1 MLGGHLV
8 LGWTLQGLHSYPL
21 NDLSAFSLSQP
32 VTWLVGSPPWG
43 YQKREAQS
51 PPPVLERICFI
62 SPLNQWTPTNA
73 ISRAPRRLQG
83 WPADCLWKDLFT
95 DKGGKNV
102 LNSLR
107 AKLATEAFREMLYG
121 PIFFYRNYT
130 QKYLVVVVESMGG
143 MWCHDSCMF
152 HVFVLPLES
161 HLDYQPLFWPLWWLS
176 LLLGTAIT
184 GAGSLSSWDFFS
196 CTPYLPNGLKC
207 ATLTPRHSQQW
218 QQWGTSVPWVWDW
231 CKSWLQALHATKPSK
246 QLGNGH

>member
-130 QKYLVVVVESMGG
+130 QKYLVVVVESKG
-143 MWCHDSCMF
+143 W
-152 HVFVLPLES
+152 HVVSWFMYVPCVCATTWVTS
-161 HLDYQPLFWPLWWLS
+161 WLS
-176 LLLGTAIT
+176 ASFLTLVMAFPAIRDSYHRGWKPELLRFLFLH
-184 GAGSLSSWDFFS
+184 SL
-196 CTPYLPNGLKC
+196 P
-207 ATLTPRHSQQW
+207 AQW
-218 QQWGTSVPWVWDW
+218 TQVCNSHT
-231 CKSWLQALHATKPSK
+231 
-246 QLGNGH
+246 